1 MNKIYIT
8 IFLVTFTIA
17 GSFCGCTKKDNGNK
31 NGGQYIVDM
40 AGRKVWVPENVE
52 RIVCKG
58 PGTLRLI
65 TYLQATDKVVGIE
78 GGFEKQSVSGRPY
91 RIAHKEL
98 TALPTIGTAGP
109 SPQADSEA
117 VLHVRPDVI
126 FISYAEGRIV
136 KNLQDRTE
144 VPVVVLDP
152 GPLGEL
158 DPNSVFQSLEL
169 AGNILGK
176 KERAQKVI
184 EFIKS
189 TENELKQ
196 HVKNLPKQAKSSVYV
211 GGLGYKG
218 SHGITST
225 QVDYPGFELLDVN
238 NIAGELPQQGHISVS
253 KEKLLQWNP
262 DVIFID
268 GRGLELI
275 LTDYQK
281 NPKFYKSLKAVENNQ
296 VYVLLPY
303 NFYTTN
309 IGTALANY
317 FYMGK
322 VLYGSAFEDVNPA
335 EKADMIYSFLVG
347 TGVFEQMQKDY
358 SGFKKLNLLERKH
371 GEN

>member
-1 MNKIYIT
+1 
-8 IFLVTFTIA
+8 
-17 GSFCGCTKKDNGNK
+17 
-31 NGGQYIVDM
+31 M
-40 AGRKVWVPENVE
+40 AGRKVRVPENIE

-91 RIAHKEL
+91 RIAHQEL

-117 VLHVRPDVI
+117 VLQVRSDVV

-136 KNLQDRTE
+136 KNLQDRTKI
-144 VPVVVLDP
+144 PVVVLNP

-158 DPNSVFQSLEL
+158 DTNNVFQSLEL
-169 AGNILGK
+169 AGKVLGK
-176 KERAQKVI
+176 SKRAQKVI
-184 EFIKS
+184 DFIKS
-189 TENELKQ
+189 TENEFEQRVENVSKQ
-196 HVKNLPKQAKSSVYV
+196 NKPGVYV

-225 QVDYPGFELLDVN
+225 QTDYPGFKLLDVHN
-238 NIAGELPQQGHISVS
+238 VAFNLKQQGHISVS

-262 DVIFID
+262 DVIFVD
-268 GRGLELI
+268 GGGIELVM
-275 LTDYQK
+275 TDYQK
-281 NPKFYKSLKAVENNQ
+281 NPEFYKSLKAVENNQ
-296 VYVLLPY
+296 IYVLLPY

-317 FYMGK
+317 FYIGK
-322 VLYGSAFEDVNPA
+322 VLYRSAFEDVNPA
-335 EKADMIYSFLVG
+335 EKADVIYSFLVG
-347 TGVFEQMQKDY
+347 ASVFEQMQKDY
-358 SGFKKLNLLERKH
+358 SGFKKLNLWETQH